1 MGSCIVLVCI
11 VSVLIIMIIEDLKGG
26 LRMVLFSDRVYR
38 VLKWICILFLP
49 ALATLWFTLG
59 KIWGF
64 PYLAEVEG
72 TIVAID
78 TFLGA
83 LIGISTLQYN
93 KLGGK

>member
-1 MGSCIVLVCI
+1 MKMSN
-11 VSVLIIMIIEDLKGG
+11 K
-26 LRMVLFSDRVYR
+26 VYN
-38 VLKWICILFLP
+38 VLKWICMICLP
-49 ALATLWFTLG
+49 AVATLWFTLG

-93 KLGGK
+93 KLGSK

>member
-1 MGSCIVLVCI
+1 
-11 VSVLIIMIIEDLKGG
+11 MILN
-26 LRMVLFSDRVYR
+26 DRVYSI
-38 VLKWICILFLP
+38 LKWICLVVLP

-78 TFLGA
+78 TFLGC
-83 LIGISTLQYN
+83 LIGVSTISYN
-93 KLGGK
+93 RRVEENKEIFYGKSDNEQ

>member
-1 MGSCIVLVCI
+1 MSRTIL
-11 VSVLIIMIIEDLKGG
+11 
-26 LRMVLFSDRVYR
+26 SDKWYK
-38 VLKWICILFLP
+38 VLKWVCMIALP

-83 LIGISTLQYN
+83 LIGISTWQYN
-93 KLGGK
+93 KLEGKE

>member
-1 MGSCIVLVCI
+1 MILNDRIYLILKWACLVC
-11 VSVLIIMIIEDLKGG
+11 
-26 LRMVLFSDRVYR
+26 
-38 VLKWICILFLP
+38 LP

-83 LIGISTLQYN
+83 LIGVSTLSYN
-93 KLGGK
+93 KKIGANHNVENNNEQ

>member
-1 MGSCIVLVCI
+1 
-11 VSVLIIMIIEDLKGG
+11 
-26 LRMVLFSDRVYR
+26 MVFPDKVYNI
-38 VLKWICILFLP
+38 LKWICMICLP
-49 ALATLWFTLG
+49 AIATLWFTLG

-83 LIGISTLQYN
+83 LIGVSTIAYN
-93 KLGGK
+93 NSKKIEESMNE

>member
-1 MGSCIVLVCI
+1 
-11 VSVLIIMIIEDLKGG
+11 
-26 LRMVLFSDRVYR
+26 MVFPDKVYNW
-38 VLKWICILFLP
+38 LKWICMICLP
-49 ALATLWFTLG
+49 AIATLWFTLG

-83 LIGISTLQYN
+83 LIGVSTIAYKN
-93 KLGGK
+93 SKRIEESMYDK

>member
-1 MGSCIVLVCI
+1 
-11 VSVLIIMIIEDLKGG
+11 MI
-26 LRMVLFSDRVYR
+26 FPDRVYDI
-38 VLKWICILFLP
+38 LKWVCVIALP
-49 ALATLWFTLG
+49 AIATLWFTLG

-83 LIGISTLQYN
+83 LLGISTIAYNNKKLQE
-93 KLGGK
+93 KEME

>member
-1 MGSCIVLVCI
+1 
-11 VSVLIIMIIEDLKGG
+11 MIPNKLYD
-26 LRMVLFSDRVYR
+26 
-38 VLKWICILFLP
+38 VLKWVCVIVLP
-49 ALATLWFTLG
+49 ALATLWFTIG

-78 TFLGA
+78 TFIGA

-93 KLGGK
+93 KSISSEKQ